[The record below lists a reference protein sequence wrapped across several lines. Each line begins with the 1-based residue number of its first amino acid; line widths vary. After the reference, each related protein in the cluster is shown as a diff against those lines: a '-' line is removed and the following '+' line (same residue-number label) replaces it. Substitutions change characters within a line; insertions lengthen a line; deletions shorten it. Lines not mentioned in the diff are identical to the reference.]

1 VPPPVTDPMPVRRTT
16 PRIYPTGHGRIGHSV
31 RASGSPLAPS
41 LVTLRDDDDDVTRP
55 ADEQVRTAR
64 AVLWPCHR
72 VRRHAARTCMPRLG
86 SAGSGVRGRPSHPSA
101 AETTLVA
108 AAWFRRSAA
117 AGGNGARQASA
128 TWRRGGDPEPWP
140 ETGSDGRWILPQRAA
155 TISEVP
161 SRQGCPPGPSND
173 SGPPNHEAADPRRSI
188 HPSAAGPDQRN
199 HVPVIVALRSS
210 LVDTY

>member
-1 VPPPVTDPMPVRRTT
+1 MRAAVHWPRPWLRYATT
-16 PRIYPTGHGRIGHSV
+16 TTMSRARPTSRFGRHVQYYGHVI
-31 RASGSPLAPS
+31 ASGG
-41 LVTLRDDDDDVTRP
+41 TR
-55 ADEQVRTAR
+55 
-64 AVLWPCHR
+64 R
-72 VRRHAARTCMPRLG
+72 VHACPRLG

-140 ETGSDGRWILPQRAA
+140 ETGSDGRWILPCRSARLQFPR
-155 TISEVP
+155 
-161 SRQGCPPGPSND
+161 SRHGRGRGARPPGPSND
-173 SGPPNHEAADPRRSI
+173 SGPPNHEAADRRRSI

-199 HVPVIVALRSS
+199 HVCAVPVIVA
-210 LVDTY
+210 